1 MLQLAPRYRRFFRGL
16 GFITLAIAFVAAA
29 ASAPIFAQ
37 QSDTS
42 SSSTQNGRSDG
53 VLSDDFARDTGAIIV
68 TATRLGDSNLFEPV
82 VQPADSCLANAP
94 ALGQP
99 EPGFT
104 INAAGLTK
112 VRQLERIRRKT
123 RAGTIFVSGGD
134 FTGADFRRAN
144 LYDMCF
150 FDTNLSQTVWSG
162 SSKSGLG
169 FINSDLTGADMQG
182 SHLPSV
188 LIRNTNLELVS
199 AKSAR
204 WMQGRLDGGWKG
216 SLANLDLSGADL
228 TDFRIVCGSTSQDGC
243 ALKRE
248 GLLMRGADLR
258 RASLHSFYTDT
269 LDLADARIDQTEL
282 SLDHLRLLDQAKLVG
297 PIVLRSARRAV
308 MLFPTEVAQLSK
320 AAQAQEESVT
330 VCADDMPASEPVQ
343 SPTQTSQ
350 TPSALSL
357 ACDVPGSA
365 MRALLQSV
373 AQLEQGAQSTPD
385 YTETRRT
392 WIANRDTCLDLP
404 DTETRVTCVT
414 EAYRTRQIMLRKAM
428 GKPQWLQDRG
438 YRLFLSREAA
448 FPTNSSAPGLY
459 GRVLPVLLDQAAAA
473 VIVKS
478 DGKGGL
484 AAKGVAIDGC
494 YFEQDG
500 LAYDVERAL
509 IGFAPER
516 PKRRR
521 RRAAPPLIAVSEPLL
536 SIAGRAAV
544 VEPQGLARAAGQCAL
559 ESGFP
564 RLEEIVLDD
573 RLLSTIW
580 ERF

>member
-1 MLQLAPRYRRFFRGL
+1 MLIASAL
-16 GFITLAIAFVAAA
+16 AFVAAVT
-29 ASAPIFAQ
+29 SAPVFAQ
-37 QSDTS
+37 QSDTP
-42 SSSTQNGRSDG
+42 SSSTKSERSGG

-68 TATRLGDSNLFEPV
+68 TATRLGDSNLFESV
-82 VQPADSCLANAP
+82 VQPEDSCLANAP

-104 INAAGLTK
+104 INATGLK
-112 VRQLERIRRKT
+112 RVRQLERIRRKT

-134 FTGADFRRAN
+134 FTGADFRRAK

-150 FDTNLSQTVWSG
+150 FDTKLSQTVWSG
-162 SSKSGLG
+162 SSKAGLG

-188 LIRNTNLELVS
+188 LIRNTTLELVN
-199 AKSAR
+199 AKGAR
-204 WMQGRLDGGWKG
+204 WMQGHLDGGWKG
-216 SLANLDLSGADL
+216 SFANLDLSGADL
-228 TDFRIVCGSTSQDGC
+228 TDFRIVCGSTAQDGC

-248 GLLMRGADLR
+248 GLLMRGANLR

-282 SLDHLRLLDQAKLVG
+282 SLDHLRLLDEAKLVG
-297 PIVLRSARRAV
+297 PIVLRSMRRAV
-308 MLFPTEVAQLSK
+308 MLFPTEVAQLTRV
-320 AAQAQEESVT
+320 AEAQGESVT
-330 VCADDMPASEPVQ
+330 VCSDEISTSEPVQ
-343 SPTQTSQ
+343 GQ
-350 TPSALSL
+350 ALAL

-373 AQLEQGAQSTPD
+373 TRLEQEAEGTRD
-385 YTETRRT
+385 YAETRRA
-392 WIANRDTCLDLP
+392 WMANRDTCLGLP
-404 DTETRVTCVT
+404 DSETRVTCVT
-414 EAYRTRQIMLRKAM
+414 EAYRTRQLTLRRAM
-428 GKPQWLQDRG
+428 GMPQWLQDRG

-494 YFEQDG
+494 YFEQEG

-521 RRAAPPLIAVSEPLL
+521 RRAAPPPIAVSEPLI
-536 SIAGRAAV
+536 SIAGRAAA
-544 VEPQGLARAAGQCAL
+544 VEPQGLARTAGQCAL